1 MNCEMLDVKLKV
13 DSPMMAD
20 YLAYLFPPDSPG
32 GPLKVYARNSIGR
45 LLVAHCKVAEG
56 PVALEGDKVVDLEL
70 PSDIATAPM
79 RDKFLYYDK
88 YSTVALNMA
97 INAFFDIE
105 FKQYYLAGYELRSE
119 EGHSHCVHRVEGLFS
134 TDYFDALHKRIYRQ
148 SQQTLDK
155 LVKKLINKV
164 DYINSSINI
173 NGLKDDQNH

>member
-1 MNCEMLDVKLKV
+1 MLDVKLKV

-20 YLAYLFPPDSPG
+20 YLAYLFPPGTPG

-45 LLVAHCKVAEG
+45 LLVAHCKVSEG
-56 PVALEGDKVVDLEL
+56 PVTPEGGNVVELEL

-79 RDKFLYYDK
+79 RDKFLHYDK

-105 FKQYYLAGYELRSE
+105 FKQYYLAGYELGVQKKDIVTAFIVSR
-119 EGHSHCVHRVEGLFS
+119 GLFS
-134 TDYFDALHKRIYRQ
+134 ADHFDALHKRIYRR

>member
-1 MNCEMLDVKLKV
+1 MLDVKLKV

-45 LLVAHCKVAEG
+45 LLVAHCKVA
-56 PVALEGDKVVDLEL
+56 
-70 PSDIATAPM
+70 
-79 RDKFLYYDK
+79 
-88 YSTVALNMA
+88 LNMA

-105 FKQYYLAGYELRSE
+105 FKQYYLAGYELGVQKKDIVTAFIVSR
-119 EGHSHCVHRVEGLFS
+119 GLFS